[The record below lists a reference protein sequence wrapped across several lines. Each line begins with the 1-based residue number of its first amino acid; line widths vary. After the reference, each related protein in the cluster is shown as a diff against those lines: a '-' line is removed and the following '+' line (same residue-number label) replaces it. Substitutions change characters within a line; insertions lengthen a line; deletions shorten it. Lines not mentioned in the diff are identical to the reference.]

1 MADGLTQ
8 QQYLTLFIDR
18 MMNGVCDGID
28 GLTDDELHFRA
39 HENCN
44 SIGFEAWHVF
54 RTADNIV
61 HFVFEREQPVWLQ
74 QGLHEQWELPKVA
87 QGTSMDPA
95 DAHALRFPSSA
106 ALAQYGRDVLAAVVP
121 RVEAMDDDYLAVVQ
135 TVTPWGDITRLEAI
149 GQTLISHGNA
159 HLGQIDIARTIVGK
173 QGLGF

>member
-1 MADGLTQ
+1 VG
-8 QQYLTLFIDR
+8 
-18 MMNGVCDGID
+18 
-28 GLTDDELHFRA
+28 
-39 HENCN
+39 
-44 SIGFEAWHVF
+44 
-54 RTADNIV
+54 TA
-61 HFVFEREQPVWLQ
+61 E
-74 QGLHEQWELPKVA
+74 GC
-87 QGTSMDPA
+87 A